1 MNIEEYKRAMQEV
14 NVDKDKIKL
23 RFESSMDEKKKKHL
37 RIVQP
42 NNFNRKIR
50 ICVTS
55 LILIFML
62 INVKSLN
69 NADVANFTITVY
81 ASDLNKELL
90 LSKNPVSLSTSNQF
104 NIQAITNEGKNSE
117 TGSVNF
123 DLNFKC
129 EGKNIRKITY
139 QLSDKTISRENRSE
153 AVAWF
158 AENDDSYGTIPDSTS
173 NEDVS
178 VYRSYRDNT
187 NHTCY
192 VTKMIGNSYSVDY
205 ENQNDKQYALEINL
219 FQNEKGEL
227 EAKKFTITVILT
239 LDDGSTLEKHILV
252 RPLIADTSEYEISKI
267 EITLK

>member
-14 NVDKDKIKL
+14 YVSTDKIKL
-23 RFESSMDEKKKKHL
+23 RFQNTIDEKMKHIK
-37 RIVQP
+37 IVHP
-42 NNFNRKIR
+42 HNFNKKILV
-50 ICVTS
+50 CVMS
-55 LILIFML
+55 FILIFVL
-62 INVKSLN
+62 VNFIPLTKGDISK
-69 NADVANFTITVY
+69 FTITVY
-81 ASDLNKELL
+81 ASDLNKELF
-90 LSKNPVSLSTSNQF
+90 LSKTPITLSTSNQF
-104 NIQAITNEGKNSE
+104 NIQAITNEGKDSE
-117 TGSVNF
+117 TGSINF

-139 QLSDKTISRENRSE
+139 QLSDKTISRENRGE

-158 AENDDSYGTIPDSTS
+158 AENDDSYGTFPDSTS

-252 RPLIADTSEYEISKI
+252 RPLIADTSEYDISKI
-267 EITLK
+267 AITLK